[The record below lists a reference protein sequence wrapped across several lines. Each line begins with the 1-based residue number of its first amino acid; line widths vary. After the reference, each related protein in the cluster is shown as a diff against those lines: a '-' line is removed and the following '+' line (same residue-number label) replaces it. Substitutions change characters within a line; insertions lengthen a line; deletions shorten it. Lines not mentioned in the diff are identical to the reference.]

1 MNTTTQHRTRT
12 AIAAG
17 VLGLG
22 ALALVPSPAQANR
35 IPADPVVT
43 FVATPPG
50 VASLAA
56 SAHAQ
61 NMRSTLQDFR
71 SSGNVPTS
79 ASPTASLAAAAHGDS
94 VRAALQD
101 LR

>member
-1 MNTTTQHRTRT
+1 MNTTQHHTRT

-17 VLGLG
+17 VLGLA
-22 ALALVPSPAQANR
+22 ALALTPSPAQANR
-35 IPADPVVT
+35 IPADPVIT
-43 FVATPPG
+43 FVATPSG
-50 VASLAA
+50 VARLAA

-71 SSGNVPTS
+71 SSETISSS
-79 ASPTASLAAAAHGDS
+79 ASPTAALAAAAHGDS